1 MTEQPDPERRMTAD
15 LNAVIDSVM
24 DRIPDASVEEALGP
38 ACERVNS
45 AFFEDREFRY
55 EPELAVKAVEELT
68 AWLDTE
74 LTALTALRKD
84 TARIKEEYFG
94 VTDV

>member
-1 MTEQPDPERRMTAD
+1 MTEPQCPESRMTAD

-24 DRIPDASVEEALGP
+24 DRVPDASVEEVLGP

-45 AFFEDREFRY
+45 GFFEAQEFSS
-55 EPELAVKAVEELT
+55 EPELAVRATEELI

-74 LTALTALRKD
+74 ISALKALRSD
-84 TARIKEEYFG
+84 TDRIKEGYFG
-94 VTDV
+94 GQYV